1 MKQLFRKYT
10 FFNLCWLCIAFV
22 SASAAAQEPKS
33 MKFKILD
40 GTSGKDV
47 QYDQEYDGYYQG
59 KILAPGMTVPQQGLS
74 ALNDVDVYVVA
85 KQFADTV
92 IAWQIGNRRGNDGEM
107 MVEKFYR
114 YYRSRYRLNP
124 APDGTYDLRDALECG
139 KYLQK
144 DFQDFFDYWNI
155 GAEDIDLIIVNNSK
169 PAGSTVG
176 TGIAEKHQVR
186 HIQEYYESSN
196 DGALMCYLYYQGAAV
211 ARNVDKVIT
220 ERMVFNESSIQVG
233 NQLRFTENFEIAGR
247 SSERLIID
255 RYIETCRFEEDYEKI
270 KAAYETKISGNAL
283 ERAKAQIAAIL
294 LAEDTTT
301 LGIDRRNPYV
311 FSGIKFNKAM
321 HRRTGGDLSRDTM
334 DYFRKI
340 TEQEFALAAHHN
352 DIREVAGD
360 STTIELDYNLF
371 NHYLYKYNSFWNT
384 GYNFLDKLPRDGGRD
399 YDNEGEPMFYTLRTD
414 KATTQSF
421 KEYINKGKKLSR
433 NDEGYVPPR
442 FYVREIKDKSIEY
455 LVAPFFAD
463 VLASDEFHKMVR
475 NGTAQIINRNEEG
488 NQRIRIKN
496 KDFQENFLKLF
507 EKKSLQGEPLYLTQD
522 TIRKTQYFWWTMPDP
537 NKYYHMRHVN
547 YLHDFIH
554 ADTSSTDCDCTR
566 TNDLRFITLSSEPA
580 QPDCP
585 PVGGN
590 GLTEDYKPRSKK
602 GEESSVARQ
611 AYLEFAQGQSNVN
624 PTLRNNRSQLDTLRQ
639 AAYDI
644 IHEEGTGNRIDSII
658 VIGISS
664 PEGSSYEMNKNL
676 AKNRAGNVA
685 NWVGNNCEG
694 TQYAAKRSM
703 DSVATW
709 LDVAN
714 MIDYLTDQHVVN
726 MSQRR
731 DEATEEFSAFS
742 DTATARAL
750 ANKIRREIAG
760 DNLHNT
766 FAQQKRIGYAKGNP
780 IMDAALERL
789 RKVDVR
795 YVYKATMDPSE
806 DLIIDIYQKG
816 GNRELYGAYYYY
828 ILLKSNKITHEEKL
842 QLATEVINRPRKND
856 RFLTINHVESASP
869 EQWFD
874 LIRPLAANIIATD
887 SIRTKKWNTDIL
899 APYITMDQNIQTI
912 NAVSQSFDN
921 NKYYKYV
928 NADFIVYNQIQMLLG
943 IGNEKAL
950 QRADSLIQ
958 MFAKANVSNKFRDK
972 YHPEYLADV
981 IQCYYNKAFIS
992 DTALANRIKSTNL
1005 INYFVINMSIAHEHY
1020 YSNGSYTPS
1029 VRNYIKECHDSI
1041 PSLQKQ
1047 TGNEIERLYFTAVT
1061 EGRYG
1066 DFIGYEISTDPAVS
1080 AKHREMYIET
1090 AKQAL
1095 VELFKKNP
1103 SFIGIC
1109 QGDRYI
1115 RGIYRNNRREKEKY
1129 DYYLEAVETYIDDWM
1144 KENSNV
1150 NE

>member
-1 MKQLFRKYT
+1 MKQPFHKYT
-10 FFNLCWLCIAFV
+10 LFYLCGLFMAFV
-22 SASAAAQEPKS
+22 CASVAAQENKS

-40 GTSGKDV
+40 GTSGKEV
-47 QYDQEYDGYYQG
+47 QYDSEYDGYYQG
-59 KILAPGMTVPQQGLS
+59 KTLSPGMTTPQQGLS
-74 ALNDVDVYVVA
+74 ALTDVDVYVVA

-92 IAWQIGNRRGNDGEM
+92 ISWQIGNRRGADGEM

-114 YYRSRYRLNP
+114 YYRSRYRLNR
-124 APDGTYDLRDALECG
+124 APDGTYDLRDALEYG
-139 KYLQK
+139 KYLQQ
-144 DFQDFFDYWNI
+144 DFPDFFDYWNI
-155 GAEDIDLIIVNNSK
+155 GPEDIDLIIVNNNK
-169 PAGSTVG
+169 PIGSNVG
-176 TGIAEKHQVR
+176 TGVAEKHLVR
-186 HIQEYYESSN
+186 HIQEYYESAN
-196 DGALMCYLYYQGAAV
+196 DGVLMCYLYYQGAAV
-211 ARNVDKVIT
+211 ARNVDKIIT
-220 ERMVFNESSIQVG
+220 ERMIFNESAIQVG

-255 RYIETCRFEEDYEKI
+255 RYIETCRFEDDYEKVKTSFEI
-270 KAAYETKISGNAL
+270 KMGGNAL
-283 ERAKAQIAAIL
+283 ERAKEQIAAIM

-321 HRRTGGDLSRDTM
+321 YRRTGGDLSRDTM

-352 DIREVAGD
+352 DIREIAGD

-371 NHYLYKYNSFWNT
+371 NHYLYKYNSFWNA
-384 GYNFLDKLPRDGGRD
+384 GYDFLNQLPRDGGHD
-399 YDNEGEPMFYTLRTD
+399 YDNESEPMYYTLRID
-414 KATTQSF
+414 KATAQSF
-421 KEYINKGKKLSR
+421 KDYINDGKKLSR
-433 NDEGYVPPR
+433 NDEGYIPPR

-455 LVAPFFAD
+455 LIAPFFAD
-463 VLASDEFHKMVR
+463 VLASGEFRKMIN
-475 NGTAQIINRNEEG
+475 NGTAIIINRNEEG
-488 NQRIRIKN
+488 NQRVRIKS
-496 KDFQENFLKLF
+496 KDYQEHFLKLF

-522 TIRKTQYFWWTMPDP
+522 TIRKTQYFWYTMPDP

-554 ADTSSTDCDCTR
+554 ADTTSTDCDCTR

-585 PVGGN
+585 PIGGN
-590 GLTEDYKPRSKK
+590 GLIEDYKPKSKK

-611 AYLEFAQGQSNVN
+611 AYLEFTQGRWNVD
-624 PTLRNNRSQLDTLRQ
+624 PQLRDNRSQLDTLRQ

-664 PEGSSYEMNKNL
+664 PEGSSYEMNRNL
-676 AKNRAGNVA
+676 AGNRAGNVA
-685 NWVGNNCEG
+685 NWIANNCER
-694 TQYAAKRSM
+694 TQYAAKRSI

-714 MIDYLTDQHVVN
+714 MIDYLAENHQ
-726 MSQRR
+726 
-731 DEATEEFSAFS
+731 TETSGSLSAFS
-742 DTATARAL
+742 DTAAAKAL
-750 ANKIRREIAG
+750 ANKIRQEIAG
-760 DNLHNT
+760 DNPHNT
-766 FAQQKRIGYAKGNP
+766 SAQQRRVGYAKGNP
-780 IMDAALERL
+780 IMDIALERL
-789 RKVDVR
+789 RKVEVR
-795 YVYKATMDPSE
+795 FVYKATMDPSE
-806 DLIIDIYQKG
+806 ELIVDIYKKG

-842 QLATEVINRPRKND
+842 RLATEVIERPRKND
-856 RFLTINHVESASP
+856 KFLSINHVESASP

-887 SIRTKKWNTDIL
+887 SIQNKKWNTDIL
-899 APYITMDQNIQTI
+899 APYITMDQNIQSI

-1005 INYFVINMSIAHEHY
+1005 INYFVINLSIAHEHY

-1029 VRNYIKECHDSI
+1029 VRSYIKDCHDSI

-1047 TGNEIERLYFTAVT
+1047 KGNEIEQLYFTAVT

-1066 DFIGYEISTDPAVS
+1066 DFIGNEISTDPAVS
-1080 AKHREMYIET
+1080 AKYRETYIEKAT
-1090 AKQAL
+1090 QAL

-1103 SFIGIC
+1103 TFIGIC

-1115 RGIYRNNRREKEKY
+1115 RGIYKNNRREKEKY
-1129 DYYLEAVETYIDDWM
+1129 DYYLEAVEAYIDEWM
-1144 KENSNV
+1144 KENSNM